1 EVTPGA
7 YVRVAV
13 RDTGVGMNAE
23 TRQRIFEPFFTTR
36 RRDRGT
42 GLGLAAVYGIVRN
55 HKGFIAVNSLPNKGT
70 TFEILLP
77 ASPAA
82 APAGTPPLQR
92 GQIVRGRGKVLLVD
106 DEEMIVTVGKAMLE
120 KMGYHVQTAL
130 SGQEALAVYGQKK
143 EAVDLVI
150 LDMIMPDAGG
160 DETFDRLRAIDPEV
174 RVLLSSGYSLEGKA
188 SQIMARGCN
197 GFIQKPFSL
206 NELSQKVQQVMAQ

>member
-1 EVTPGA
+1 
-7 YVRVAV
+7 VRVAV
-13 RDTGVGMNAE
+13 RDTGVGMDAE

-55 HKGFIAVNSLPNKGT
+55 HKGFITVSSLPDKGT

-77 ASPAA
+77 ASSPAPTPPEA
-82 APAGTPPLQR
+82 APCLDTEIAKGH
-92 GQIVRGRGKVLLVD
+92 GSVLLVD

-120 KMGYHVQTAL
+120 KLGYSVQTAL
-130 SGQEALAVYGQKK
+130 SGREALALYDQQK
-143 EAVDLVI
+143 EALDLVI

-160 DETFDRLRAIDPEV
+160 DETFDRLRAINPAV
-174 RVLLSSGYSLEGKA
+174 RVLLSSGFSLEGKA

-206 NELSQKVQQVMAQ
+206 NALSRKVREVMTA